1 MTWLRQLAQSKII
14 PQLTTR
20 PILIFVRLLSIRIIR
35 PPFCTRLT
43 VQILHMFKVIL
54 TRSMLLLL
62 FVILTLI
69 VFFLFLF
76 DLFLLSLVSIIPS
89 RRTNSYLHLS
99 VPLYPF
105 RGIIKHLN
113 ITIALRRALV

>member
-1 MTWLRQLAQSKII
+1 MTWPRQLAQSKII

-20 PILIFVRLLSIRIIR
+20 PILIFVRLISIRIIR
-35 PPFCTRLT
+35 PPFRTRLT
-43 VQILHMFKVIL
+43 IQILHMFKVIL
-54 TRSMLLLL
+54 TRSMFLLL
-62 FVILTLI
+62 FILLTLI

-99 VPLYPF
+99 VPL
-105 RGIIKHLN
+105 
-113 ITIALRRALV
+113 